1 MENKKLIESMDSL
14 RSSIDRSN
22 SWKWAI
28 FLGIARGV
36 GVVLGATVIAGLLL
50 GWAAATFDQVS
61 EIPYIGQFF
70 GQMENVL
77 DTPVE

>member
-1 MENKKLIESMDSL
+1 MENKKLIKNLDSL
-14 RSSIDRSN
+14 RASIDRSN

-28 FLGIARGV
+28 FLGVARGV
-36 GVVLGATVIAGLLL
+36 GAVLGATVIAGLLL

-70 GQMENVL
+70 GEVENVL
-77 DTPVE
+77 DRPSE

>member
-1 MENKKLIESMDSL
+1 
-14 RSSIDRSN
+14 
-22 SWKWAI
+22 
-28 FLGIARGV
+28 
-36 GVVLGATVIAGLLL
+36 VLGATVIAGLLL